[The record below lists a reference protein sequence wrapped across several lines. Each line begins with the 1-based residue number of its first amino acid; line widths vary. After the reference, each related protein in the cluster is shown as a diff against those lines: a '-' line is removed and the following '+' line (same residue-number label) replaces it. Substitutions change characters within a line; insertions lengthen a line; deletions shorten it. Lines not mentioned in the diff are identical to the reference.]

1 MPENKGKHLTL
12 EDREVVEDGI
22 REGLGCREIAKRL
35 HVAPSTVSR
44 EVKAIAQSLGFSDV
58 QISWEQLNR
67 LRKGQAI

>member
-12 EDREVVEDGI
+12 EDREVAEDGI

-44 EVKAIAQSLGFSDV
+44 EVKANSALWRGEIFPG
-58 QISWEQLNR
+58 
-67 LRKGQAI
+67 